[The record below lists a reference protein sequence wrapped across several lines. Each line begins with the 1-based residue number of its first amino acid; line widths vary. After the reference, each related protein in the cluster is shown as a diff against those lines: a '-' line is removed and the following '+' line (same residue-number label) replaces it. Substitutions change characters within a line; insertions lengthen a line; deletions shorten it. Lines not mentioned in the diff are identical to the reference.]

1 MCREHYYFFTTRIA
15 RTEQFR
21 IQMLICYKIYFNDTI
36 SYQHISRPI
45 WSIHLHIQYKYFK
58 AYLKYTIAYLNISR
72 PSDLQSS
79 HWWRCWP
86 DIVQRNN
93 RCPAKPKRFRSD
105 WELERIIFE
114 QYQFTMQKHHKW
126 LKVNLNNWKIIIF
139 EQYQFTMPKVSTFQ
153 LKAEQLW
160 QKS

>member
-1 MCREHYYFFTTRIA
+1 MI
-15 RTEQFR
+15 QFHINIFR
-21 IQMLICYKIYFNDTI
+21 DLFEVYNCI
-36 SYQHISRPI
+36 S
-45 WSIHLHIQYKYFK
+45 KYFK
-58 AYLKYTIAYLNISR
+58 AYLKYTVTIACLNISR

-86 DIVQRNN
+86 DISPNNN
-93 RCPAKPKRFRSD
+93 RFPANPKRFRSD